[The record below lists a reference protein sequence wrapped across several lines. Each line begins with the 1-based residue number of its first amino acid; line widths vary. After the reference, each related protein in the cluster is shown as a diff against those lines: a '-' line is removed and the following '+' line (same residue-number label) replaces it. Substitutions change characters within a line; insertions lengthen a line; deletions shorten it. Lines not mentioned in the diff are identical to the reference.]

1 MTAFATV
8 VYLLCLF
15 ASLVCAGLLVRSYA
29 RNRTRLLLWSA
40 ACFSLLA
47 LNNLLLVVDLLI
59 LPSAIDLLIVR
70 NLTTLAGIGT
80 LLYGFIWELD

>member
-1 MTAFATV
+1 MTGFASA

-15 ASLVCAGLLVRSYA
+15 ASLICAALLIRSYV

-47 LNNLLLVVDLLI
+47 LNNLLLV
-59 LPSAIDLLIVR
+59 IDLLVLPTTIDLLVLR
-70 NLTTLAGIGT
+70 NLTSLAAVGT

>member
-1 MTAFATV
+1 MTGSASL
-8 VYLLCLF
+8 VYLLCLL
-15 ASLVCAGLLVRSYA
+15 ASLVCAGLLVRAYV

-47 LNNLLLVVDLLI
+47 LNNLLLVTDLLI
-59 LPSAIDLLIVR
+59 LPTNIDLLVLR
-70 NLTTLAGIGT
+70 NLTSLTAIGT